1 MCFGVCSHACGSV
14 YVCVFLHVC
23 THVYACTNVY
33 TQEHIGTYS
42 WVCACVC
49 VCVLAC
55 MHMCV
60 HVPVQVCVCVW
71 SEDNLGES
79 VLPFHHV
86 DPGAISASSD
96 EDSDGDLYSPFR

>member
-14 YVCVFLHVC
+14 YVCVFLYVC

-33 TQEHIGTYS
+33 TQEYIGMYS

-49 VCVLAC
+49 VCMFWHVCPCVC
-55 MHMCV
+55 MCL
-60 HVPVQVCVCVW
+60 CKYVCVW

-79 VLPFHHV
+79 VLPFHRV
-86 DPGAISASSD
+86 DPGD
-96 EDSDGDLYSPFR
+96 